1 MRRIYKV
8 QNRRG
13 SSSLEGAIAF
23 AGVLVFITAMINII
37 AFIRADIIMQRS
49 CEQTAERIS
58 VMIPAITSAGDV
70 ISTATNAI
78 PQGAANSDA
87 ADRAG
92 KAVAVLGKIGIAM
105 DDLTGGSLR
114 ELIME
119 GLLAERAAGNIKA
132 CYIERNNGS
141 SLMAPDYINIL
152 FDIDKTHNVV
162 YMTCDYKIP
171 TILGDV
177 GRSVVTVIPLY
188 GDLTLFLNG
197 GGTEDPDEDDIWSRD
212 QMDRGDDF
220 RARYGA
226 NLPKMFPVADIYKDG
241 NVTSIRS
248 IDLTAPDYSS
258 GPDLKKTIK
267 HDINKLAKFKGDRM
281 NYKGDDF
288 VVDYIR
294 SKRLLVV
301 IPKNSSPDIKATLTG
316 LRDYAS
322 QKGVIL
328 DVTEYGISRKYDT
341 NAQD

>member
-1 MRRIYKV
+1 MRKI
-8 QNRRG
+8 NRHSHKKG

-23 AGVLVFITAMINII
+23 AAVLVFVTAMINII
-37 AFIRADIIMQRS
+37 AFVRADIMMQRS

-58 VMIPAITSAGDV
+58 LLIPGVTSAGDLV
-70 ISTATNAI
+70 STVANAI
-78 PQGAANSDA
+78 PQGAVRNDVA
-87 ADRAG
+87 AKAG
-92 KAVAVLGKIGIAM
+92 KAVAALGKIGIAA

-114 ELIME
+114 ELILE
-119 GLLAERAAGNIKA
+119 GILAERAAGNIKA

-152 FDIDKTHNVV
+152 FDIDETHNVI

-177 GRSVVTVIPLY
+177 GRSVETVIPVY
-188 GDLTLFLNG
+188 GDFTLFLNG
-197 GGTEDPDEDDIWSRD
+197 GGGEEPSEDDIWSRD

-220 RARYGA
+220 RLKYGA
-226 NLPKMFPVADIYKDG
+226 NLPRMFPVADIYEDG

-248 IDLTAPDYSS
+248 IDLTAPDYSR

-267 HDINKLAKFKGDRM
+267 RDINRLAKFSGSKM
-281 NYKGDDF
+281 NYKGTDY
-288 VVDYIR
+288 VVDDIR

-301 IPKNSSPDIKATLTG
+301 IPKNSSPDIRAALAG
-316 LRDYAS
+316 LKDYAS
-322 QKGVIL
+322 QKGVDL
-328 DVTEYGISRKYDT
+328 DITEYGISRKYES